1 MVWYLSFLLDAM
13 DDLKNF
19 FCWNKKCRKYGV
31 RGAENIRVKDWYGK
45 NNDIRLLKCLACG
58 QRFSERRGTIFF
70 DSRLPKEK
78 TLSVMEHIT
87 EGVGVRKTGRLTKV
101 NRATVSRLTKLA
113 GTHAEQLHDE
123 LVALSPS
130 DRRGAVRRE
139 MGLRVQ
145 KRKELRR
152 K

>member
-1 MVWYLSFLLDAM
+1 M

-19 FCWNKKCRKYGV
+19 FCWNKKCLKYGI

-45 NNDIRLLKCLACG
+45 NNDIRLLKCLDCG

-78 TLSVMEHIT
+78 TLSVMEHVA

-113 GTHAEQLHDE
+113 GEHAEQVHEE
-123 LVALSPS
+123 LVAFSPQHG
-130 DRRGAVRRE
+130 RTTVRRE
-139 MGLRVQ
+139 VGLRVQ
-145 KRKELRR
+145 EGKKL
-152 K
+152 

>member
-1 MVWYLSFLLDAM
+1 M

-19 FCWNKKCRKYGV
+19 FCWNKKCCKYSV
-31 RGAENIRVKDWYGK
+31 RGAKNIFVRAWYGK
-45 NNDIRLLKCLACG
+45 NKDIRLLCCRDCG
-58 QRFSERRGTIFF
+58 KKFSERRGTIFS

-78 TLSVMEHIT
+78 TLSVMEHIA

-113 GTHAEQLHDE
+113 GTHAEQLHEE

-130 DRRGAVRRE
+130 DQRDSVRRE
-139 MGLRVQ
+139 VGIRVQ
-145 KRKELRR
+145 EGKALRR

>member
-1 MVWYLSFLLDAM
+1 M

-19 FCWNKKCRKYGV
+19 FCWNKQCLNYGV
-31 RGAENIRVKDWYGK
+31 RGAENIRVKEWYGK
-45 NNDIRLLKCLACG
+45 HKDIRLLKCLDCG
-58 QRFSERRGTIFF
+58 QRFSERRGTLFF

-78 TLSVMEHIT
+78 TLSVMEHIA

-113 GTHAEQLHDE
+113 GEHAEQLHDE
-123 LVALSPS
+123 LVALSPP
-130 DRRGAVRRE
+130 DRRSSIRRE
-139 MGLRVQ
+139 VGLRVQ
-145 KRKELRR
+145 KRKALRR

>member
-1 MVWYLSFLLDAM
+1 MTLM

-19 FCWNKKCRKYGV
+19 FCWNKNCAKYGI

-45 NNDIRLLKCLACG
+45 NKDIRLLQCGDCG

-70 DSRLPKEK
+70 DSRLPREK
-78 TLSVMEHIT
+78 TIAVMEHIA

-101 NRATVSRLTKLA
+101 NRRTVSRFTKLA
-113 GTHAEQLHDE
+113 GAHAEQLHDE
-123 LVALSPS
+123 LVAFSPQH
-130 DRRGAVRRE
+130 RRSSVGRE
-139 MGLRVQ
+139 VGLRAQ
-145 KRKELRR
+145 KGKELRR

>member
-1 MVWYLSFLLDAM
+1 M

-19 FCWNKKCRKYGV
+19 FCWNKKCLKYGI
-31 RGAENIRVKDWYGK
+31 RGAGNIRVKDWYGK
-45 NNDIRLLKCLACG
+45 NKDIRLLKCHDCG
-58 QRFSERRGTIFF
+58 RRFSERRGTIFF

-78 TLSVMEHIT
+78 TISVMEHIA

-113 GTHAEQLHDE
+113 GEHAEQLHDE
-123 LVALSPS
+123 LVALSPP
-130 DRRGAVRRE
+130 DRRGSVRRKV
-139 MGLRVQ
+139 GLRVQ

>member
-1 MVWYLSFLLDAM
+1 M

-19 FCWNKKCRKYGV
+19 FCWNKKCPKYGI
-31 RGAENIRVKDWYGK
+31 RGAENIFVRAWYGK
-45 NNDIRLLKCLACG
+45 NKDIRLLKCRDCAE
-58 QRFSERRGTIFF
+58 QFSERRGTIFF

-78 TLSVMEHIT
+78 TIEVMEHIA

-113 GTHAEQLHDE
+113 GEHAEQLHDE
-123 LVALSPS
+123 LVEISPPH
-130 DRRGAVRRE
+130 RRSSVRRKV
-139 MGLRVQ
+139 GLRVQ
-145 KRKELRR
+145 EGKKLRR

>member
-1 MVWYLSFLLDAM
+1 M

-19 FCWNKKCRKYGV
+19 FCWNKECQKYGV
-31 RGAENIRVKDWYGK
+31 RGAENIFVRAWNGK
-45 NNDIRLLKCLACG
+45 NKDIRLLCCRDCG
-58 QRFSERRGTIFF
+58 KKFSERRGTIFF

-78 TLSVMEHIT
+78 TLSVMEHIA

-113 GTHAEQLHDE
+113 GEHAEQLHEE
-123 LVALSPS
+123 LVAFSPP
-130 DRRGAVRRE
+130 DRRGSVRRKV
-139 MGLRVQ
+139 GLCVQ
-145 KRKELRR
+145 KGKALRR